1 MHPSERSK
9 DSAFVINVMLP
20 RERGNAAARAIGR
33 TADDKLEEAISLTK
47 AIGLDVTASA
57 TVNLS
62 TIRPSTLIGTGTLKD
77 WHDRVHAEYPSV
89 VIFNAVLTPVQHRN
103 LERELEAK
111 VLDRTALILEIFGE
125 RAQTRE
131 GRLQVELAALTFQ
144 RSRLVRS
151 WTHLERQ
158 RGGAGF
164 MGGPGESQLELDRRM
179 LLERI
184 DKLKRDLQDVRRT
197 RGLHRAARERQ
208 GAAVVALVGYT
219 NAGKSTLFNTLTG
232 ADILA
237 KDMLFATLD
246 PTLRRLRLDSGR
258 DLVLAD
264 TVGFISDLPHELVD
278 AFRATL
284 EEVIEAD
291 LILHVRDASNPEW
304 DAQKRDVLH
313 VLRSL
318 GRMDIPEEPDR
329 LPPPIQDPPPDPD
342 LEEPDARKIPADT
355 LVDVVPV
362 IEVWNKIDHED
373 AAENMADAEHDPDFD
388 ALFAVVRT
396 SAVTGE
402 GLEHLLATMD
412 EALSDGEQDLELL
425 VPYAAGAAMAWLH
438 EFSNVLTHTN
448 VEEGTR
454 ATVRINDDDWGKL
467 QKRFPSISTVSA

>member
-1 MHPSERSK
+1 
-9 DSAFVINVMLP
+9 MLP

-33 TADDKLEEAISLTK
+33 TADDKLTEAISLTK
-47 AIGLDVTASA
+47 AIGLKVTAST

-62 TIRPSTLIGTGTLKD
+62 TIRPSTLIGTGVLAD
-77 WHDRVHAEYPSV
+77 WRDRVDADRPSV
-89 VIFNAVLTPVQHRN
+89 VIFNAVLSPVQHRN
-103 LERELEAK
+103 LERELKAK

-184 DKLKRDLQDVRRT
+184 DKLKRDLEDVRRT
-197 RGLHRAARERQ
+197 RGLHRSARERQ
-208 GAAVVALVGYT
+208 GAHVVALVGYT
-219 NAGKSTLFNTLTG
+219 NAGKSTLFNSLTG

-246 PTLRRLRLDSGR
+246 PTLRRLRLESGR
-258 DLVLAD
+258 ELVLAD

-304 DAQKRDVLH
+304 DAQKRDVLD

-318 GRMDIPEEPDR
+318 GRVEQPEEPDR

-342 LEEPDARKIPADT
+342 LDEPDDRQVPGDT
-355 LVDVVPV
+355 LVDVVPI

-373 AAENMADAEHDPDFD
+373 APENMANAEHDPDFD
-388 ALFAVVRT
+388 KLFSVNRT
-396 SAVTGE
+396 SAITGE
-402 GLEHLLATMD
+402 GLDELLTTID
-412 EALSDGEQDLELL
+412 RALSSGEQDLELL
-425 VPYAAGAAMAWLH
+425 VPYTSGAAMAWLH
-438 EFSNVLTHTN
+438 QFSHVLEHKN
-448 VEEGTR
+448 IEEGTR
-454 ATVRINDDDWGKL
+454 ATVRISDDDWGKL
-467 QKRFPSISTVSA
+467 QKRFPEISTV

>member
-1 MHPSERSK
+1 MHVSERHQET
-9 DSAFVINVMLP
+9 AFVINVMLP
-20 RERGNAAARAIGR
+20 RERGASAARAIGR
-33 TADDKLEEAISLTK
+33 TAEDKLEEAVSLTG
-47 AIGLDVTASA
+47 AIGLEVTAA
-57 TVNLS
+57 TTVNLAS
-62 TIRPSTLIGTGTLKD
+62 IRPSTLIGTGVLAQWRERID
-77 WHDRVHAEYPSV
+77 AEHPDV
-89 VIFNAVLTPVQHRN
+89 IIFNATLTPVQHRN
-103 LERELEAK
+103 LERELRAK

-197 RGLHRAARERQ
+197 RGLHRSARARQ
-208 GAAVVALVGYT
+208 GAHVVALVGYT
-219 NAGKSTLFNTLTG
+219 NAGKSTLFNALTG

-246 PTLRRLRLDSGR
+246 PTLRRLRLESGR
-258 DLVLAD
+258 ELVLAD

-304 DAQKRDVLH
+304 EAQKRDVLD

-318 GRMDIPEEPDR
+318 GRIEQPEAPDR
-329 LPPPIQDPPPDPD
+329 LPPPVTDPPRDPD
-342 LEEPDARKIPADT
+342 LDEPIEEKVSGDT
-355 LVDVVPV
+355 LVELVPI
-362 IEVWNKIDHED
+362 IEVWNKVDREGS
-373 AAENMADAEHDPDFD
+373 AAIMAEAEHDPGYDR
-388 ALFAVVRT
+388 AFAVLRT
-396 SAVTGE
+396 SAVAGTGLDAV
-402 GLEHLLATMD
+402 LETVDA
-412 EALSDGEQDLELL
+412 ALSDGEQDLELL
-425 VPYAAGAAMAWLH
+425 IPYTAGAALAWLH
-438 EFSNVLTHTN
+438 EFSHVLSH
-448 VEEGTR
+448 EHDESGTR
-454 ATVRINDDDWGKL
+454 AMVRISDDDWAKL
-467 QKRFPSISTVSA
+467 QKRFPDISTA

>member
-1 MHPSERSK
+1 
-9 DSAFVINVMLP
+9 MLP

-33 TADDKLEEAISLTK
+33 TADDKLTEAISLTK
-47 AIGLDVTASA
+47 AIGLKVTAST

-62 TIRPSTLIGTGTLKD
+62 TIRPSTLIGTGVLAD
-77 WHDRVHAEYPSV
+77 WRDRVDAEHPSV
-89 VIFNAVLTPVQHRN
+89 VIFNAVLSPVQHRN
-103 LERELEAK
+103 LERELKAK

-184 DKLKRDLQDVRRT
+184 DKLKRDLEDVRRT
-197 RGLHRAARERQ
+197 RGLHRSARERQ
-208 GAAVVALVGYT
+208 GAHVVALVGYT
-219 NAGKSTLFNTLTG
+219 NAGKSTLFNSLTG

-246 PTLRRLRLDSGR
+246 PTLRRLRLESGR
-258 DLVLAD
+258 ELVLAD

-304 DAQKRDVLH
+304 DAQKRDVLD

-318 GRMDIPEEPDR
+318 GRVEQPEEPDR

-342 LEEPDARKIPADT
+342 LDEPDDRQVPGDT
-355 LVDVVPV
+355 LVDVVPI

-373 AAENMADAEHDPDFD
+373 APENMANAEHDPDFD
-388 ALFAVVRT
+388 KLFSVNRT
-396 SAVTGE
+396 SAITGE
-402 GLEHLLATMD
+402 GLDELLTTID
-412 EALSDGEQDLELL
+412 RALSSGEQDLELL
-425 VPYAAGAAMAWLH
+425 VPYTSGAAMAWLH
-438 EFSNVLTHTN
+438 QFSHVLEHKN
-448 VEEGTR
+448 IEEGTR
-454 ATVRINDDDWGKL
+454 ATVRISDDDWGKL
-467 QKRFPSISTVSA
+467 QKRFPEISTV